1 MIRGALIGII
11 LLLASFSLA
20 ITEDSY
26 DFIPLEIDD
35 SGKMYSYGS
44 NSQNLSF
51 TTTLITSTY
60 NNSVTALGYDSEGN
74 VSFGGTMCLMYPAEY
89 LGRNGPSCDYQAANG
104 SSSHTGYGPAI
115 FGKTHRNGGL
125 SYTEIINS
133 TLGGDRIDDIL
144 YLSNGD
150 VIISGWFCWGNAAL
164 PTAPIITD
172 DQVAQIDTA
181 STADMPTKTGA
192 GQYSASQS
200 TDAVKRAVDGLQEP
214 IKTSPKDAGF
224 TPPPP
229 GTPVTQAMQRFFN
242 PTTGQEVAVMTGGF
256 ATVSG
261 GVLAIYV
268 SWLTDIQGIA
278 GHLLA
283 ASVMSAPAALVVAKI
298 IYPETEESQTMGDVN
313 VNIEQTNINAME
325 ALSNGATDGLKLAA
339 NIAAMLI
346 AFISFVAMV
355 NYFLSFGGTS
365 MEEIFGII
373 FRPLAWTMGV
383 PWNEAQLVGMLMGK
397 KIVLTELVAYGD
409 LQNLIR
415 DGMISERS
423 AIISTYALCGFS
435 NFASIGI
442 QLGGIGA
449 MAPERKKDLAKLVT
463 KAMFGGAI
471 ASWLTATIA
480 GLLL

>member
-1 MIRGALIGII
+1 MSSFLGI
-11 LLLASFSLA
+11 LGLFTLLAIAYLLSENKNAINYKTVVFGLIFQLLFALFILKTPFGAPIFSFLDTSINILISFSSSGSDFLFRSYIDGVGFHPGLVNFA
-20 ITEDSY
+20 FSTLPTIIFFSSLVAVLYHYGILQSVIKFIAKRMQQSLGTSGSETLSVAGNIFLGQTES
-26 DFIPLEIDD
+26 PLMVRPFV
-35 SGKMYSYGS
+35 GKMT
-44 NSQNLSF
+44 NS
-51 TTTLITSTY
+51 
-60 NNSVTALGYDSEGN
+60 E
-74 VSFGGTMCLMYPAEY
+74 LM
-89 LGRNGPSCDYQAANG
+89 
-104 SSSHTGYGPAI
+104 
-115 FGKTHRNGGL
+115 
-125 SYTEIINS
+125 
-133 TLGGDRIDDIL
+133 
-144 YLSNGD
+144 
-150 VIISGWFCWGNAAL
+150 
-164 PTAPIITD
+164 
-172 DQVAQIDTA
+172 
-181 STADMPTKTGA
+181 
-192 GQYSASQS
+192 
-200 TDAVKRAVDGLQEP
+200 
-214 IKTSPKDAGF
+214 
-224 TPPPP
+224 
-229 GTPVTQAMQRFFN
+229 
-242 PTTGQEVAVMTGGF
+242 AVMTGGF

-268 SWLTDIQGIA
+268 SWLTDIPGIA

-298 IYPETEESQTMGDVN
+298 IYPETQESKTMGDVN
-313 VNIEQTNINAME
+313 IKIEQTNINAME

-355 NYFLSFGGTS
+355 NYFLSFAGTS
-365 MEEIFGII
+365 MEEIFGIV

-409 LQNLIR
+409 LQTLIQE
-415 DGMISERS
+415 GAISQRS

-449 MAPERKKDLAKLVT
+449 MAPDRKKDLAKLVT

-480 GLLL
+480 GILL

>member
-1 MIRGALIGII
+1 MGSLLGILGLFTLLSIALLLSENRSAIKIKTVLYGLIFQLIFALFILKTPFGAPIFSFLDKSINILIG
-11 LLLASFSLA
+11 F
-20 ITEDSY
+20 
-26 DFIPLEIDD
+26 
-35 SGKMYSYGS
+35 
-44 NSQNLSF
+44 
-51 TTTLITSTY
+51 
-60 NNSVTALGYDSEGN
+60 
-74 VSFGGTMCLMYPAEY
+74 
-89 LGRNGPSCDYQAANG
+89 
-104 SSSHTGYGPAI
+104 SSSGSDFLFKSYIDGVGFHP
-115 FGKTHRNGGL
+115 GL
-125 SYTEIINS
+125 INFAFS
-133 TLGGDRIDDIL
+133 TLPTIIFFSSLVAVLYHFGIL
-144 YLSNGD
+144 QAIIKFIARRMQLTLGTSGSETLS
-150 VIISGWFCWGNAAL
+150 VAGNIFL
-164 PTAPIITD
+164 GQTESPLMVRPF
-172 DQVAQIDTA
+172 V
-181 STADMPTKTGA
+181 SKMTK
-192 GQYSASQS
+192 SE
-200 TDAVKRAVDGLQEP
+200 L
-214 IKTSPKDAGF
+214 
-224 TPPPP
+224 
-229 GTPVTQAMQRFFN
+229 M
-242 PTTGQEVAVMTGGF
+242 AVMTGGF

-298 IYPETEESQTMGDVN
+298 IYPETDESQTMGDVN

>member
-1 MIRGALIGII
+1 MGSFLGI
-11 LLLASFSLA
+11 LGLFTLLAIAYLLPENKNAINYKTVVYGLIFQLLFALFILKTPFGTPIFSFLDTSINILISFSSSGSDFLFRSYIDGVGFHPGLVNFA
-20 ITEDSY
+20 FSTLPTIIFFSSLVAVLYHYGILQSVIKFIAKRMQQSLGTSGSETLSVAGNIFLGQTES
-26 DFIPLEIDD
+26 PLMVRPFV
-35 SGKMYSYGS
+35 GKMT
-44 NSQNLSF
+44 NS
-51 TTTLITSTY
+51 
-60 NNSVTALGYDSEGN
+60 E
-74 VSFGGTMCLMYPAEY
+74 LM
-89 LGRNGPSCDYQAANG
+89 
-104 SSSHTGYGPAI
+104 
-115 FGKTHRNGGL
+115 
-125 SYTEIINS
+125 
-133 TLGGDRIDDIL
+133 
-144 YLSNGD
+144 
-150 VIISGWFCWGNAAL
+150 
-164 PTAPIITD
+164 
-172 DQVAQIDTA
+172 
-181 STADMPTKTGA
+181 
-192 GQYSASQS
+192 
-200 TDAVKRAVDGLQEP
+200 
-214 IKTSPKDAGF
+214 
-224 TPPPP
+224 
-229 GTPVTQAMQRFFN
+229 
-242 PTTGQEVAVMTGGF
+242 AVMTGGF

-268 SWLTDIQGIA
+268 SWLTDIPGIA

-298 IYPETEESQTMGDVN
+298 IYPETQESKTMGDVN
-313 VNIEQTNINAME
+313 IKIEQTNINAME

-355 NYFLSFGGTS
+355 NYFLSFAGTS
-365 MEEIFGII
+365 MEEIFGIV

-409 LQNLIR
+409 LQTLIQE
-415 DGMISERS
+415 GAISQRS

-449 MAPERKKDLAKLVT
+449 MAPDRKKDLAKLVT

-480 GLLL
+480 GILL

>member
-1 MIRGALIGII
+1 MGS
-11 LLLASFSLA
+11 LLGVFGLFTLLA
-20 ITEDSY
+20 ITYFLSENKNAINY
-26 DFIPLEIDD
+26 KTVVYGLIFQLGFALFILKTPFGAPIFSLLDTSI
-35 SGKMYSYGS
+35 
-44 NSQNLSF
+44 NILISF
-51 TTTLITSTY
+51 
-60 NNSVTALGYDSEGN
+60 
-74 VSFGGTMCLMYPAEY
+74 
-89 LGRNGPSCDYQAANG
+89 
-104 SSSHTGYGPAI
+104 SSSGSDFLFKSYIDGVGFHP
-115 FGKTHRNGGL
+115 GL
-125 SYTEIINS
+125 INFAFS
-133 TLGGDRIDDIL
+133 TLPTIIFFSSLVAVLYHFGIL
-144 YLSNGD
+144 QTVIRFIAKKMQQTLGTSGSETLS
-150 VIISGWFCWGNAAL
+150 VAGNIFL
-164 PTAPIITD
+164 
-172 DQVAQIDTA
+172 
-181 STADMPTKTGA
+181 
-192 GQYSASQS
+192 GQ
-200 TDAVKRAVDGLQEP
+200 TE
-214 IKTSPKDAGF
+214 SPLMVRPFVSKM
-224 TPPPP
+224 TNSEL
-229 GTPVTQAMQRFFN
+229 M
-242 PTTGQEVAVMTGGF
+242 AVMTGGF

-268 SWLTDIQGIA
+268 SWLTDIPGIA

-298 IYPETEESQTMGDVN
+298 IYPETQESKTMGDLN
-313 VNIEQTNINAME
+313 INIEQTNINAME

-355 NYFLSFGGTS
+355 NYFLSFAGTS

-409 LQNLIR
+409 LQVLIR
-415 DGMISERS
+415 EGAISQRS

-449 MAPERKKDLAKLVT
+449 MAPDRKKDLAKLVT

-480 GLLL
+480 GILL

>member
-1 MIRGALIGII
+1 MSSLLGILGLFTLLFIAFLLSENKYAINIKTVVYGLAFQLIFALFILKTPFGAPIFSFLDDSINILIGFSSSGSDFLFKSYVDGVGFHPGLINFAFSTLPTII
-11 LLLASFSLA
+11 FFSSLVAVLYHFGILQA
-20 ITEDSY
+20 IIKFIARRMQLTLGTSGSETLSVAGNIFLGQTES
-26 DFIPLEIDD
+26 PLMVRPFV
-35 SGKMYSYGS
+35 GKM
-44 NSQNLSF
+44 
-51 TTTLITSTY
+51 TK
-60 NNSVTALGYDSEGN
+60 SE
-74 VSFGGTMCLMYPAEY
+74 LM
-89 LGRNGPSCDYQAANG
+89 
-104 SSSHTGYGPAI
+104 
-115 FGKTHRNGGL
+115 
-125 SYTEIINS
+125 
-133 TLGGDRIDDIL
+133 
-144 YLSNGD
+144 
-150 VIISGWFCWGNAAL
+150 
-164 PTAPIITD
+164 
-172 DQVAQIDTA
+172 
-181 STADMPTKTGA
+181 
-192 GQYSASQS
+192 
-200 TDAVKRAVDGLQEP
+200 
-214 IKTSPKDAGF
+214 
-224 TPPPP
+224 
-229 GTPVTQAMQRFFN
+229 
-242 PTTGQEVAVMTGGF
+242 AVMTGGF

-268 SWLTDIQGIA
+268 SWLNDIQGIA

-298 IYPETEESQTMGDVN
+298 IYPEIEKSQTMGDVN
-313 VNIEQTNINAME
+313 VNIEQKNINAME

-355 NYFLSFGGTS
+355 NYFLSFAGTS

-383 PWNEAQLVGMLMGK
+383 PWNEAQIVGMLMGK

-409 LQNLIR
+409 LQNLIK

>member
-1 MIRGALIGII
+1 MSSLLGILGLFTLLFIAFLLSEKKYSINIKTVVYGLAFQLIFALFILKTPFGAPIFSFLDESINILIGFSSSGSDFLFKSYVDGVGFHPGLINFAFSTLPTII
-11 LLLASFSLA
+11 FFSSLVAVLYHFGILQA
-20 ITEDSY
+20 IIKFIARRMQLTLGTSGSETLSVAGNIFLGQTES
-26 DFIPLEIDD
+26 PLMVRPFV
-35 SGKMYSYGS
+35 GKM
-44 NSQNLSF
+44 
-51 TTTLITSTY
+51 TK
-60 NNSVTALGYDSEGN
+60 SE
-74 VSFGGTMCLMYPAEY
+74 LM
-89 LGRNGPSCDYQAANG
+89 
-104 SSSHTGYGPAI
+104 
-115 FGKTHRNGGL
+115 
-125 SYTEIINS
+125 
-133 TLGGDRIDDIL
+133 
-144 YLSNGD
+144 
-150 VIISGWFCWGNAAL
+150 
-164 PTAPIITD
+164 
-172 DQVAQIDTA
+172 
-181 STADMPTKTGA
+181 
-192 GQYSASQS
+192 
-200 TDAVKRAVDGLQEP
+200 
-214 IKTSPKDAGF
+214 
-224 TPPPP
+224 
-229 GTPVTQAMQRFFN
+229 
-242 PTTGQEVAVMTGGF
+242 AVMTGGF

-355 NYFLSFGGTS
+355 NYFLSFAGTS

-383 PWNEAQLVGMLMGK
+383 PWNEAQIVGMLMGK

>member
-1 MIRGALIGII
+1 MGSLLGILGLFTLLSIALLLSENRSAINLKTVLYGLIFQIIFALFILKTPFGAPIFSFLDQSINILIG
-11 LLLASFSLA
+11 F
-20 ITEDSY
+20 
-26 DFIPLEIDD
+26 
-35 SGKMYSYGS
+35 
-44 NSQNLSF
+44 
-51 TTTLITSTY
+51 
-60 NNSVTALGYDSEGN
+60 
-74 VSFGGTMCLMYPAEY
+74 
-89 LGRNGPSCDYQAANG
+89 
-104 SSSHTGYGPAI
+104 SSSGSDFLFKSYIDGVGFHP
-115 FGKTHRNGGL
+115 GL
-125 SYTEIINS
+125 INFAFS
-133 TLGGDRIDDIL
+133 TLPTIIFFSSLVAVLYHFGIL
-144 YLSNGD
+144 QTIIKFIARRMQLTLGTSGSETLS
-150 VIISGWFCWGNAAL
+150 VAGNIFL
-164 PTAPIITD
+164 GQTESPLMVRPF
-172 DQVAQIDTA
+172 V
-181 STADMPTKTGA
+181 SKMTK
-192 GQYSASQS
+192 SE
-200 TDAVKRAVDGLQEP
+200 L
-214 IKTSPKDAGF
+214 
-224 TPPPP
+224 
-229 GTPVTQAMQRFFN
+229 M
-242 PTTGQEVAVMTGGF
+242 AVMTGGF

-313 VNIEQTNINAME
+313 VKIEQTNINAME

-365 MEEIFGII
+365 MEEIFGVI

-397 KIVLTELVAYGD
+397 KIVLTELIAYGD

>member
-1 MIRGALIGII
+1 MGSLLGILGLFTLLSIALLLSENRAAINIKTVFYGLIFQLIFALFILKTPFGAPIFSFLDKSINILIG
-11 LLLASFSLA
+11 F
-20 ITEDSY
+20 
-26 DFIPLEIDD
+26 
-35 SGKMYSYGS
+35 
-44 NSQNLSF
+44 
-51 TTTLITSTY
+51 
-60 NNSVTALGYDSEGN
+60 
-74 VSFGGTMCLMYPAEY
+74 
-89 LGRNGPSCDYQAANG
+89 
-104 SSSHTGYGPAI
+104 SSSGSDFLFKSYIDGVGFHP
-115 FGKTHRNGGL
+115 GL
-125 SYTEIINS
+125 INFAFS
-133 TLGGDRIDDIL
+133 TLPTIIFFSSLVAVLYHFGIL
-144 YLSNGD
+144 QAIIKFIARRMQLTLGTSGSETLS
-150 VIISGWFCWGNAAL
+150 VAGNIFL
-164 PTAPIITD
+164 GQTESPLMVRPF
-172 DQVAQIDTA
+172 V
-181 STADMPTKTGA
+181 SKMTK
-192 GQYSASQS
+192 SE
-200 TDAVKRAVDGLQEP
+200 L
-214 IKTSPKDAGF
+214 
-224 TPPPP
+224 
-229 GTPVTQAMQRFFN
+229 M
-242 PTTGQEVAVMTGGF
+242 AVMTGGF

>member
-1 MIRGALIGII
+1 MGSLLGILGLFTLLSIALLLSENRSVINLKTVLYGLIFQLIFALFILKTPFGAPIFSFLDKSINILIG
-11 LLLASFSLA
+11 F
-20 ITEDSY
+20 
-26 DFIPLEIDD
+26 
-35 SGKMYSYGS
+35 
-44 NSQNLSF
+44 
-51 TTTLITSTY
+51 
-60 NNSVTALGYDSEGN
+60 
-74 VSFGGTMCLMYPAEY
+74 
-89 LGRNGPSCDYQAANG
+89 
-104 SSSHTGYGPAI
+104 SSSGSDFLFKSYIDGVGFHP
-115 FGKTHRNGGL
+115 GL
-125 SYTEIINS
+125 INFAFS
-133 TLGGDRIDDIL
+133 TLPTIIFFSSLVAVLYHFGIL
-144 YLSNGD
+144 QTIIKFIARRMQLTLGTSGSETLS
-150 VIISGWFCWGNAAL
+150 VAGNIFL
-164 PTAPIITD
+164 GQTESPLMVRPF
-172 DQVAQIDTA
+172 V
-181 STADMPTKTGA
+181 SKMTK
-192 GQYSASQS
+192 SE
-200 TDAVKRAVDGLQEP
+200 L
-214 IKTSPKDAGF
+214 
-224 TPPPP
+224 
-229 GTPVTQAMQRFFN
+229 M
-242 PTTGQEVAVMTGGF
+242 AVMTGGF

-365 MEEIFGII
+365 MEEIFGVI

>member
-1 MIRGALIGII
+1 M
-11 LLLASFSLA
+11 
-20 ITEDSY
+20 
-26 DFIPLEIDD
+26 
-35 SGKMYSYGS
+35 
-44 NSQNLSF
+44 
-51 TTTLITSTY
+51 
-60 NNSVTALGYDSEGN
+60 
-74 VSFGGTMCLMYPAEY
+74 
-89 LGRNGPSCDYQAANG
+89 
-104 SSSHTGYGPAI
+104 
-115 FGKTHRNGGL
+115 
-125 SYTEIINS
+125 
-133 TLGGDRIDDIL
+133 
-144 YLSNGD
+144 
-150 VIISGWFCWGNAAL
+150 
-164 PTAPIITD
+164 
-172 DQVAQIDTA
+172 
-181 STADMPTKTGA
+181 
-192 GQYSASQS
+192 
-200 TDAVKRAVDGLQEP
+200 
-214 IKTSPKDAGF
+214 
-224 TPPPP
+224 
-229 GTPVTQAMQRFFN
+229 
-242 PTTGQEVAVMTGGF
+242 AVMTGGF

-298 IYPETEESQTMGDVN
+298 ICPETEKSQTMGDVN

-435 NFASIGI
+435 NFASIG
-442 QLGGIGA
+442 
-449 MAPERKKDLAKLVT
+449 K
-463 KAMFGGAI
+463 
-471 ASWLTATIA
+471 
-480 GLLL
+480 

>member
-1 MIRGALIGII
+1 MGSFLGILGLFTLLSIALILSENRSAINIKTVLYGLIFQLIFALFI
-11 LLLASFSLA
+11 LKTPFGAPIFSFLDKSINILISFSSSGSDFLFK
-20 ITEDSY
+20 SY
-26 DFIPLEIDD
+26 ID
-35 SGKMYSYGS
+35 GVG
-44 NSQNLSF
+44 F
-51 TTTLITSTY
+51 HPGLI
-60 NNSVTALGYDSEGN
+60 NFA
-74 VSFGGTMCLMYPAEY
+74 F
-89 LGRNGPSCDYQAANG
+89 
-104 SSSHTGYGPAI
+104 
-115 FGKTHRNGGL
+115 
-125 SYTEIINS
+125 S
-133 TLGGDRIDDIL
+133 TLPTIIFFSSLVAVLYHFGIL
-144 YLSNGD
+144 QAIIKFIARRMQLTLGTSGSETLS
-150 VIISGWFCWGNAAL
+150 VAGNIFL
-164 PTAPIITD
+164 GQTESPLMVRPF
-172 DQVAQIDTA
+172 V
-181 STADMPTKTGA
+181 SKMTK
-192 GQYSASQS
+192 SE
-200 TDAVKRAVDGLQEP
+200 L
-214 IKTSPKDAGF
+214 
-224 TPPPP
+224 
-229 GTPVTQAMQRFFN
+229 M
-242 PTTGQEVAVMTGGF
+242 AVMTGGF

-313 VNIEQTNINAME
+313 VNIEQTNINVME

-373 FRPLAWTMGV
+373 FRPLAWTMGI

-397 KIVLTELVAYGD
+397 KIVLTELIAYGD

-415 DGMISERS
+415 DGMISDRS

-449 MAPERKKDLAKLVT
+449 MAPERKKDLAKLIT

>member
-1 MIRGALIGII
+1 MSSLLGI
-11 LLLASFSLA
+11 LGLFTLLAIAYLLSENKNAINYKTVVYGLIFQLLFALFILKTPFGAPIFSFLDTSINILISFSSSGSDFLFRSYIDGVGFHPGLVNFA
-20 ITEDSY
+20 FSTLPTIIFFSSLVAVLYHYGILQSVIKFIAKRMQQSLGTSGSETLSVAGNIFLGQTES
-26 DFIPLEIDD
+26 PLMVRPFV
-35 SGKMYSYGS
+35 GKMT
-44 NSQNLSF
+44 NS
-51 TTTLITSTY
+51 
-60 NNSVTALGYDSEGN
+60 E
-74 VSFGGTMCLMYPAEY
+74 LM
-89 LGRNGPSCDYQAANG
+89 
-104 SSSHTGYGPAI
+104 
-115 FGKTHRNGGL
+115 
-125 SYTEIINS
+125 
-133 TLGGDRIDDIL
+133 
-144 YLSNGD
+144 
-150 VIISGWFCWGNAAL
+150 
-164 PTAPIITD
+164 
-172 DQVAQIDTA
+172 
-181 STADMPTKTGA
+181 
-192 GQYSASQS
+192 
-200 TDAVKRAVDGLQEP
+200 
-214 IKTSPKDAGF
+214 
-224 TPPPP
+224 
-229 GTPVTQAMQRFFN
+229 
-242 PTTGQEVAVMTGGF
+242 AVMTGGF

-268 SWLTDIQGIA
+268 SWLTDIPGIA

-298 IYPETEESQTMGDVN
+298 IYPETQESKTMGDVN
-313 VNIEQTNINAME
+313 IKIEQTNINAME

-355 NYFLSFGGTS
+355 NYFLSFAGTS
-365 MEEIFGII
+365 MEEIFGIV

-409 LQNLIR
+409 LQTLIQE
-415 DGMISERS
+415 GAISQRS

-449 MAPERKKDLAKLVT
+449 MAPDRKKDLAKLVT

-480 GLLL
+480 GILL

>member
-1 MIRGALIGII
+1 MGSLLGILGLFTLLSIALLLSENRSAINIKTVFYGLIFQLIFALFILKTPFGAPIFSFLDKSINILIG
-11 LLLASFSLA
+11 F
-20 ITEDSY
+20 
-26 DFIPLEIDD
+26 
-35 SGKMYSYGS
+35 
-44 NSQNLSF
+44 
-51 TTTLITSTY
+51 
-60 NNSVTALGYDSEGN
+60 
-74 VSFGGTMCLMYPAEY
+74 
-89 LGRNGPSCDYQAANG
+89 
-104 SSSHTGYGPAI
+104 SSSGSDFLFKSYIDGVGFHP
-115 FGKTHRNGGL
+115 GL
-125 SYTEIINS
+125 INFAFS
-133 TLGGDRIDDIL
+133 TLPTIIFFSSLVAVLYHFGIL
-144 YLSNGD
+144 QAIIKFIARRMQLTLGTSGSETLS
-150 VIISGWFCWGNAAL
+150 VAGNIFL
-164 PTAPIITD
+164 GQTESPLMVRPF
-172 DQVAQIDTA
+172 V
-181 STADMPTKTGA
+181 SKMTK
-192 GQYSASQS
+192 SE
-200 TDAVKRAVDGLQEP
+200 L
-214 IKTSPKDAGF
+214 
-224 TPPPP
+224 
-229 GTPVTQAMQRFFN
+229 M
-242 PTTGQEVAVMTGGF
+242 AVMTGGF

-268 SWLTDIQGIA
+268 SWLTNIQGIA

-298 IYPETEESQTMGDVN
+298 IYPETEKSQTMGDVN
-313 VNIEQTNINAME
+313 VDIEQTNINGME

-365 MEEIFGII
+365 MEQIFGII

>member
-1 MIRGALIGII
+1 MGSLLGVLGLFTLLSIALLLSENRSAINIKTVLYGLISQLIFALFILKTPFGAPIFSFLDKSINILIG
-11 LLLASFSLA
+11 F
-20 ITEDSY
+20 
-26 DFIPLEIDD
+26 
-35 SGKMYSYGS
+35 
-44 NSQNLSF
+44 
-51 TTTLITSTY
+51 
-60 NNSVTALGYDSEGN
+60 
-74 VSFGGTMCLMYPAEY
+74 
-89 LGRNGPSCDYQAANG
+89 
-104 SSSHTGYGPAI
+104 SSSGSDFLFKSYIDGVGFHP
-115 FGKTHRNGGL
+115 GL
-125 SYTEIINS
+125 INFAFS
-133 TLGGDRIDDIL
+133 TLPTIIFFSSLVAVLYHFGIL
-144 YLSNGD
+144 QAIIKFIARRMQLTLGTSGSETLS
-150 VIISGWFCWGNAAL
+150 VAGNIFL
-164 PTAPIITD
+164 GQTESPLMVRPF
-172 DQVAQIDTA
+172 V
-181 STADMPTKTGA
+181 SKMTK
-192 GQYSASQS
+192 SE
-200 TDAVKRAVDGLQEP
+200 L
-214 IKTSPKDAGF
+214 
-224 TPPPP
+224 
-229 GTPVTQAMQRFFN
+229 M
-242 PTTGQEVAVMTGGF
+242 AVMTGGF

-298 IYPETEESQTMGDVN
+298 IYPETDESQTMGDVN
-313 VNIEQTNINAME
+313 VNIEETNINAME

-415 DGMISERS
+415 DGMISDRS

>member
-1 MIRGALIGII
+1 MSSLLGILGLFTLLSIAFLLSENKRAINVKTVIYVLAFQLIFALFILKTPFGAPIFSFLDKSINILIG
-11 LLLASFSLA
+11 F
-20 ITEDSY
+20 
-26 DFIPLEIDD
+26 
-35 SGKMYSYGS
+35 
-44 NSQNLSF
+44 
-51 TTTLITSTY
+51 
-60 NNSVTALGYDSEGN
+60 
-74 VSFGGTMCLMYPAEY
+74 
-89 LGRNGPSCDYQAANG
+89 
-104 SSSHTGYGPAI
+104 SSSGSDFLFKSYIDGVGFHP
-115 FGKTHRNGGL
+115 GL
-125 SYTEIINS
+125 INFAFS
-133 TLGGDRIDDIL
+133 TLPTIIFFSSLVAVLYHFGIL
-144 YLSNGD
+144 QAIIKFIARRMQLTLGTSGSETLS
-150 VIISGWFCWGNAAL
+150 VAGNIFL
-164 PTAPIITD
+164 GQTESPLMVRPF
-172 DQVAQIDTA
+172 V
-181 STADMPTKTGA
+181 SKMTK
-192 GQYSASQS
+192 SE
-200 TDAVKRAVDGLQEP
+200 L
-214 IKTSPKDAGF
+214 
-224 TPPPP
+224 
-229 GTPVTQAMQRFFN
+229 M
-242 PTTGQEVAVMTGGF
+242 AVMTGGF

-355 NYFLSFGGTS
+355 NYFLSFAGTS
-365 MEEIFGII
+365 MEDIFGII

-383 PWNEAQLVGMLMGK
+383 PWNEAQIVGMLMGK

-449 MAPERKKDLAKLVT
+449 MAPDRKKDLAKLVT